1 MSTIINNKKYA
12 SIQKIEKKPMQ
23 IAKKNNL
30 INYSV
35 KESGYIKMNAYDIS
49 GKLVDTIID
58 SYQVSGSHSVVWS
71 PVNLSS
77 GMYYVNLTQGINTDQ
92 MKVMYVK

>member
-35 KESGYIKMNAYDIS
+35 KDFKIKKITNKD
-49 GKLVDTIID
+49 G
-58 SYQVSGSHSVVWS
+58 
-71 PVNLSS
+71 
-77 GMYYVNLTQGINTDQ
+77 
-92 MKVMYVK
+92 